1 MAKYCA
7 PGTKKGAAPKGA
19 PPPKGMKAPPPKAA
33 KGGKK

>member
-7 PGTKKGAAPKGA
+7 PGTKKS
-19 PPPKGMKAPPPKAA
+19 KGMQTQPAPTKPPKAV